1 MSTPSPSTNANT
13 PPPSGRNPPEPAAQE
28 FRSYRRFL
36 ASAVLVFIC
45 LGSSYLLA
53 SVGVGIYRERHPMLR
68 GEPVSARLTHDELL
82 QCWQE
87 LSEVSLVLQQRF
99 ESLHDLLEGD
109 KAQDWADE
117 VYKWRDRWTA
127 LGQRCRFRGGAVAGR
142 PKEFDN
148 MAAAYNELAEM
159 EAVYTKDLLRFGKE
173 LAPQLD
179 RLRKQIDSIGQ
190 RLEQVPAGEQQR

>member
-1 MSTPSPSTNANT
+1 LSNPSPSTHESS
-13 PPPSGRNPPEPAAQE
+13 PPGGRNQPEPATQE

-36 ASAVLVFIC
+36 ATTVLGIIVF
-45 LGSSYLLA
+45 GSTYLLA
-53 SVGVGIYRERHPMLR
+53 SVGVGIYRERHPLSG
-68 GEPVSARLTHDELL
+68 GEPVSTHLTHDELL

-87 LSEVSLVLQQRF
+87 LSEMSLVLQQRF

-109 KAQDWADE
+109 KAQSWADE
-117 VYKWRDRWTA
+117 VYKWRDGWTA
-127 LGQRCRFRGGAVAGR
+127 LGKRCRFRDGAVEGR

-148 MAAAYNELAEM
+148 MVAAYNEVADM

-173 LAPQLD
+173 LAPRLD

-190 RLEQVPAGEQQR
+190 RLEQAPAGEQQR